1 MPRFLTDVTL
11 AVDVE
16 CIGPEDIE
24 ATVMGAI
31 ETLPALFVKSY
42 EMGDFTEYET

>member
-1 MPRFLTDVTL
+1 MQRYLTDVTL
-11 AVDVE
+11 TVDVE

-24 ATVMGAI
+24 ATVMGEI